1 MSNHQNKQ
9 IRTNMICDNQQ
20 NPYTT
25 AQSRI
30 YFNSHIPPPISS
42 NLRPCD
48 SPASSPLRHS
58 RSEQDDEDDFTLVT
72 NKKRRNNDKNAIS
85 EYDQDKELLNNYYP
99 NVYKQHQHRSSRF
112 VTAPSTSNPYSNQQN
127 QAFDQ
132 QQITME
138 AARYAQTRL
147 PFPPFIIRFSSG
159 NILEKRVAQEIKN
172 YLKDN
177 FQTDICIANIRRS
190 TLKCQQNDYDFLI
203 YVKDADSFCSL
214 FDKHKWPQQI
224 CGENF
229 SFPSTPSFPP
239 QLSLIVKNVDLR
251 INLDKFCADLKAVHT
266 DIHNVIRL
274 KNKFQNCIK
283 LVKIEILSP
292 TSRNEILS
300 DGKLT
305 INGITYDIEEYLAP
319 ASVLICS
326 KCMASGHFK
335 KQCKEINGTC
345 KICGISCPD
354 LRQHSCSLV
363 TATKF
368 NSNNYRYHPAN
379 FPPLPNPQRWTTN
392 TNATNSVVTK
402 IDELISSMAK
412 VNISLERIISKNDQY
427 EQFMNDKIKFD
438 EMTSKKLDE
447 LITTGNNFK
456 TVITQHQCKITR
468 HENIFTKLIF
478 PILDE
483 ISTFLLTI
491 NIDKH
496 GGILDADF
504 KVKINRM
511 RAQLDNAR
519 LNKEI

>member
-30 YFNSHIPPPISS
+30 YFNSHIPPPIST

-177 FQTDICIANIRRS
+177 FQIDICIANTRRS

-251 INLDKFCADLKAVHT
+251 INLDEFCADLKAVHT

-300 DGKLT
+300 D
-305 INGITYDIEEYLAP
+305 A
-319 ASVLICS
+319 
-326 KCMASGHFK
+326 
-335 KQCKEINGTC
+335 
-345 KICGISCPD
+345 
-354 LRQHSCSLV
+354 
-363 TATKF
+363 ATKF

-379 FPPLPNPQRWTTN
+379 FPPLPNPQRWTRN

-496 GGILDADF
+496 DGILDADF